1 MVSIFENCK
10 LFFRFVHLIL
20 KLIDQAEKSPG
31 LVWDPR
37 PLTPTINICLFVNV
51 ASDCFWV
58 PSYAN
63 ETYTSHDQ
71 LAIEIRKV
79 LQFLFETISWETSTS
94 GGEIQSSTAVLGKI
108 DHSACFIHVL
118 LSLQFL

>member
-31 LVWDPR
+31 LVRDPR
-37 PLTPTINICLFVNV
+37 PLTPTINICLFVNA

-71 LAIEIRKV
+71 QLKLGKSCNFSLKLSVGKLPLLGWERFKV
-79 LQFLFETISWETSTS
+79 LQLY
-94 GGEIQSSTAVLGKI
+94 
-108 DHSACFIHVL
+108 
-118 LSLQFL
+118 